1 MKNRLVAV
9 SLLLAAGLFFGGRL
23 KAGPTDEKV
32 TLELLNPMGVIE
44 LEPYLALRPRLSD
57 YSAKKIALVHN
68 IKPGVQ
74 QLFDILEEM
83 LKQKYPGVTIQR
95 GFNPGIPAQA
105 QEEHFKEI
113 AKGCD
118 AFVYA
123 MGD

>member
-1 MKNRLVAV
+1 MKNKLVAI
-9 SLLLAAGLFFGGRL
+9 SLLLAAALVFCGFSPG
-23 KAGPTDEKV
+23 KPANEKV

-44 LEPYLALRPRLSD
+44 PEPFLALRPRLAD
-57 YSAKKIALVHN
+57 YSGKKIALVHN
-68 IKPGVQ
+68 IKPGVP

-95 GFNPGIPAQA
+95 GFNPGIQAQA
-105 QEEHFKEI
+105 QEEHFQSI

>member
-1 MKNRLVAV
+1 MKNKLWAV
-9 SLLLAAGLFFGGRL
+9 LLLLAAGMFLCGRSTAQS
-23 KAGPTDEKV
+23 KNEKV
-32 TLELLNPMGVIE
+32 TLELLNPMGV
-44 LEPYLALRPRLSD
+44 LEPEQNLALRPRISD
-57 YSAKKIALVHN
+57 YAGKKIALVHN
-68 IKPGVQ
+68 IKPGVP

-95 GFNPGIPAQA
+95 GFNPGIQAQA
-105 QEEHFKEI
+105 QEEHFQEI

>member
-1 MKNRLVAV
+1 MRNKILAAF
-9 SLLLAAGLFFGGRL
+9 LLLTAGLFFGGWS
-23 KAGPTDEKV
+23 KAGPANEKV

-44 LEPYLALRPRLSD
+44 PEPFLALRPRLSD
-57 YSAKKIALVHN
+57 YSGKKIALVHN
-68 IKPGVQ
+68 IKPGVP

-95 GFNPGIPAQA
+95 GFNPGIQAQA
-105 QEEHFKEI
+105 QEEHFQSI